1 MNSMNIENPTQGL
14 NPKSFPHPVSPP
26 STSVPGTL
34 ENLTYLLR
42 EYGISSRFDVIRKKL
57 IITYDSG
64 RPATLGEIVS
74 LTTLN
79 RMTTGWLEHFLF
91 EIGTANPS
99 NPVRDWILSKPWDGE
114 ERIQSICDT
123 VTPVGDYPAAL
134 KDVLIHKW
142 LLSATA
148 AATHDGIFK
157 ARGVLP
163 LQGAQGIGKTSWVS
177 SLITDPALR
186 KDCVL
191 LDHHLDSS
199 NKDSILAA
207 ITAWTVEIGEL
218 DSSFKKDV
226 ARLKGFLT
234 RESDKLRPAYAKA
247 TIHYPRRTVF
257 AATVNDEQFLV
268 DHTGNSRWWT
278 IACEHLNFK
287 HTIDMQ
293 QLFAELAV
301 ELGGGAEWWLDP
313 NEEALLAK
321 YNLRHRSAS
330 AIGERLR
337 DHIDCDRSRAGE
349 GNYTTATEL
358 LRDLDIKNPS
368 NAQARECGTILRD
381 LLGPPKRVK
390 GREKWRVAERRLDQ
404 DFETY

>member
-1 MNSMNIENPTQGL
+1 MNLEITENPTKQL
-14 NPKSFPHPVSPP
+14 NPTKFPHPPSPP
-26 STSVPGTL
+26 STSLPGTL
-34 ENLTYLLR
+34 QNVAHMLR

-57 IITYDSG
+57 IITYNGGS
-64 RPATLGEIVS
+64 PASLGEVVS
-74 LTTLN
+74 LTNLN
-79 RMTTGWLEHFLF
+79 RMTTNWLEHFLF
-91 EIGTANPS
+91 EIGTANPR
-99 NPVRDWILSKPWDGE
+99 NPVKDWILSKPWDGE
-114 ERIQSICDT
+114 ERVQAICDT
-123 VTPVGDYPAAL
+123 ITPVEDYPAAL
-134 KDVLIHKW
+134 KRVLIHKW

-148 AATHDGIFK
+148 AAIFEGTFK
-157 ARGVLP
+157 ARGVLT
-163 LQGAQGIGKTSWVS
+163 LQGPQGIGKTSWVAK
-177 SLITDPALR
+177 LISDPALR

-199 NKDSILAA
+199 NRDSILAG
-207 ITAWTVEIGEL
+207 ITAWIVEIGEL

-278 IACEHLNFK
+278 IACEHLNFQ
-287 HTIDMQ
+287 HSIDMQ

-301 ELGGGAEWWLDP
+301 EIADGAHWWLDRE
-313 NEEALLAK
+313 EEALLAE

-337 DHIDCDRSRAGE
+337 DHIDCDRSRGGE

-368 NAQARECGTILRD
+368 NAQARECGSILRD

-390 GREKWRVAERRLDQ
+390 GREKWRIASRHFDQ
-404 DFETY
+404 DFTEF